1 MEKLV
6 FVAKELKEEG
16 FAESI
21 KANFMKARKFLEKN
35 KTVSGV
41 IILTGE
47 GTSEYAQELAK
58 TVQERDFPDTKFKVV
73 DELRNV
79 HVYAFLS

>member
-21 KANFMKARKFLEKN
+21 